1 MQPCDWEV
9 IGCDDCEALTS
20 LDDEIRTMIEERAA
34 TRLWEWTNRRFGM
47 CPMSYRPCKP
57 RCAQG
62 SYMWSYPMGQGSFI
76 NLSCGRCG
84 DSCSC
89 GSVSEVILPGPIA
102 EPVEILVDG
111 VELDID
117 TSVVVYNYNRL
128 TRIDG
133 GKFPTC
139 QDLSKPPTEVGTWQ
153 ITYLQGE
160 PVPPGGQLV
169 AGILA
174 CEYAKAMCGDD
185 SCRLPKRVSSITRQG
200 ITMAMLD
207 DFDRLSLGMTG
218 IWEIDDWVTTYST
231 NLRMGPWQASTV
243 SSPDLTP
250 RRLLTW
256 SAMGS

>member
-1 MQPCDWEV
+1 
-9 IGCDDCEALTS
+9 
-20 LDDEIRTMIEERAA
+20 
-34 TRLWEWTNRRFGM
+34 
-47 CPMSYRPCKP
+47 
-57 RCAQG
+57 
-62 SYMWSYPMGQGSFI
+62 MGQGSFI
-76 NLSCGRCG
+76 NLGCGRCG

-89 GSVSEVILPGPIA
+89 SAVSELILPGPIA
-102 EPVEILVDG
+102 EPIEILVDG
-111 VELDID
+111 VALDID

-139 QDLSKPPTEVGTWQ
+139 QDLSKPPSEVGTWQ
-153 ITYLQGE
+153 VTYLQGE
-160 PVPPGGQLV
+160 PVPHGGQLV

-185 SCRLPKRVSSITRQG
+185 SCCLPKRVSSITRQG